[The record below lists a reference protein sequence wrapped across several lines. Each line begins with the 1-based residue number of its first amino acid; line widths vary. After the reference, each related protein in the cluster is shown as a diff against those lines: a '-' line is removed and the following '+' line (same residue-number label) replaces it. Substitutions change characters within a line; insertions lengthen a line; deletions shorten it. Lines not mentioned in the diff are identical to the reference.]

1 MLLVVIAIAVVLISV
16 AGSMALAVRWFF
28 AASEYEEE
36 PQDIVPVNRGKWIL
50 AGLLFGLKAPRLPDA
65 REKNADPDDDAPR

>member
-28 AASEYEEE
+28 AASEYDEE

-50 AGLLFGLKAPRLPDA
+50 AGRLFKLRAPRLPDA
-65 REKNADPDDDAPR
+65 REKKTDPDDGCPR